1 MNTGFSI
8 YYVGAKNHYISRSVV
23 PSGWYVS
30 GGKKGK
36 KSMSVS
42 SISGASSITQLFS
55 SMFTAKGVSEE
66 KATQVA
72 TSVDSVL
79 SSTSVASIVSPRQAI
94 EEKLTSSVQDGT
106 LTEKDASL
114 IRTALNEF
122 ESSAS
127 GSTAPAGGPPPGGPP
142 PGGAPAGG
150 PPPSGG
156 GSSDADTDGQRRPRQ
171 HSPSVLH
178 HRLDHLLLGDGD
190 LRAPPSP

>member
-1 MNTGFSI
+1 
-8 YYVGAKNHYISRSVV
+8 
-23 PSGWYVS
+23 
-30 GGKKGK
+30 
-36 KSMSVS
+36 MSVS

-156 GSSDADTDGQRRPRQ
+156 GGSSVSSTDDEDDDEELTAFEELMKLLEEARTEAALKGDNTQATSAVDFLKNMTSGSLVDTQ
-171 HSPSVLH
+171 
-178 HRLDHLLLGDGD
+178 
-190 LRAPPSP
+190 A